1 MKREVVKFFATGIY
15 TGYFPVAPATFG
27 SFICLILLWFLF
39 PYLMAIYLPVLLAV
53 CAIAIVFA
61 SLGER
66 YFGEDGHKIVIDEFA
81 GMMVSL
87 YALPR
92 SFPIYLLAF
101 FLFRVFD
108 ITKPFPA
115 RRSENLPSGLGVTAD
130 DLVSGLYANLVVRGI
145 LLLR

>member
-1 MKREVVKFFATGIY
+1 MKREVVKFLATGVY
-15 TGYFPVAPATFG
+15 AGYFPVAPATFG
-27 SFICLILLWFLF
+27 SLICLILVWFLF
-39 PYLMAIYLPVLLAV
+39 PYLMDIYLPVMLAV
-53 CAIAIVFA
+53 CVIAIVFA

-101 FLFRVFD
+101 FLFRIFD
-108 ITKPFPA
+108 IAKPFPA

-130 DLVSGLYANLVVRGI
+130 DLVSGLYANLVARAI